1 MYLYGDG
8 MRVSS
13 LSLLPAWML
22 WHVPVT
28 LRFYCVHECT
38 YLQLGLLI
46 CTRYSC
52 LTQCTAFL
60 KRRVDFI
67 LPACARMCVA
77 LICKMNADPS
87 IKADLAC
94 VLPTDMLA
102 IITWSHC
109 NFKGTTSAGTW
120 TETYWLTEQLYRR
133 RRFSAKGRAV
143 CNHWNMSQYSYISSY
158 FQLHKLTMLFYM
170 Y

>member
-1 MYLYGDG
+1 

-22 WHVPVT
+22 RHVPASLCFNRVCE
-28 LRFYCVHECT
+28 YT

-46 CTRYSC
+46 CTRYSY
-52 LTQCTAFL
+52 LTKCTAFF
-60 KRRVDFI
+60 KRRVDSS

-77 LICKMNADPS
+77 LICQMNADLS

-94 VLPTDMLA
+94 VLSTDMLV

-109 NFKGTTSAGTW
+109 NFKGITSTR
-120 TETYWLTEQLYRR
+120 T
-133 RRFSAKGRAV
+133 
-143 CNHWNMSQYSYISSY
+143 
-158 FQLHKLTMLFYM
+158 
-170 Y
+170 